1 MDDGGGH
8 HGAVGDATGRS
19 DGNGPGIRSACMAII
34 VCMYVLLPA
43 PMLFGQGMMTALAM
57 NFLLPVAFISLGVVW
72 SQRTDHLYRA
82 SWSTMLYVLLTSLSS
97 VPVVLL
103 ITGTSSDQCPV
114 GFDCYAHVGGLW
126 LYVDF
131 RSVIGFAVLYLIS
144 CMIGVALGLVVR
156 AIRHIL
162 GRRMM
167 N

>member
-8 HGAVGDATGRS
+8 HGAGGNATGRL
-19 DGNGPGIRSACMAII
+19 DGNGLGIRSACMAII
-34 VCMYVLLPA
+34 VCMYVLLPV
-43 PMLFGQGMMTALAM
+43 PMLLGQGMMTAIAM

-82 SWSTMLYVLLTSLSS
+82 SWSTILYVLLTSLSS
-97 VPVVLL
+97 APMTLL
-103 ITGTSSDQCPV
+103 ITGMSSDQCPV

-131 RSVIGFAVLYLIS
+131 RSVIDFAILYLIS
-144 CMIGVALGLVVR
+144 CMIGVALGLIVR
-156 AIRHIL
+156 AIRRML
-162 GRRMM
+162 GRRM